1 MRRSSA
7 TLLLVLL
14 LAISAPAV
22 EAGAKGVISCT
33 PADLDMMPANWDI
46 DDGACV
52 RVDLGV
58 LSPGDTLSFDVD
70 ANAQVDLLL
79 FAASSISVYQNEQN
93 YRHDSVWQSE
103 SVFESFQGEGT
114 WHWTAPD
121 DRGDTR
127 WYLVIDNMAHPQ
139 DQGNGAQGGSMA
151 TVILDAEE
159 VDSPVFSI
167 VDSIVRLDTGGHEVL
182 AGPILLDE
190 GTQVNLFAT
199 TMAGAPDIFLMTQ
212 AQLDLYE
219 EGGAAAARIDETD
232 MLLVTEERSLAWSV
246 TSEYAGQDL
255 YLVVDNRPGPSG
267 GGAGTGFVA
276 TTVVFDL
283 LPVIDPTITN
293 SSDLDIVDVGS
304 EILLDASGTPNL
316 SNQIDTDTGFQWDTN
331 GDGYHD
337 TAGSSILVSWDEPAE
352 VSVGLRAVSLDGRS
366 SSVYLDIS
374 VQDISPPSVSLSAS
388 DTIRKD
394 FDDQLLLTASIEDN
408 WGVQSVEWLVDDEV
422 IDYYSNWDWQDGK
435 TFTFRFNSSYA
446 PGDHEV
452 KLRVTDRQG
461 LVSEE
466 VAIVD
471 LYDSTPPVV
480 PQQTVEMTVILGE
493 PHQFRAEAI
502 DIESPNLL
510 YYWDFDV
517 ETDSDSDGVAN
528 NDIDASGA
536 QVFQEFQKKGTFE
549 VVCTIVN
556 DAGVSTEVTY
566 FVTVRALDDNSG
578 SLDTMTVIII
588 AVVAT
593 LLIVAAVGMIAWRR
607 MSNARLEA
615 LLAEQAAAEEE
626 APRELSVEE
635 QKAMFGAG
643 STTLNTPTSMSTT
656 SQFGQF
662 GTGMSGASDP
672 QATIGSA
679 AAMGDVDLEALMS
692 SPNPITS
699 DTPLSPAA
707 DLLAQFRDDDS
718 VVDREELEFSHDG
731 QSGVDE
737 QVWSPDAV
745 RPTEA
750 EDALP
755 TPPPPAPEP
764 QADAHFEEDDFP
776 TPPPPSVAESAVPEE
791 ELLPSPPPPAAT
803 EGAAET
809 TPEPA
814 EEPAEEPTEGASSDS
829 PEESVPMAEAQSRLV
844 QQNCSQCQQRFEV
857 TLPEGHDVARTACPS
872 CGAIE
877 TVSLD

>member
-14 LAISAPAV
+14 LAISTPAV

-58 LSPGDTLSFDVD
+58 LSPGDTISFDVD
-70 ANAQVDLLL
+70 ASAQVDLLL

-93 YRHDSVWQSE
+93 YRHDSVWQAE
-103 SVFESFQGEGT
+103 SVFESFEGEGT

-159 VDSPVFSI
+159 VDSSVFGV
-167 VDSIVRLDTGGHEVL
+167 VDTIVRIDTGGHAVL
-182 AGPILLDE
+182 AGPIMLDE

-199 TMAGAPDIFLMTQ
+199 TMEGHPDIFLMTQ
-212 AQLDLYE
+212 GQLDLYE
-219 EGGAAAARIDETD
+219 EGGTAAARIDETD
-232 MLLVTEERSLAWSV
+232 MLLVSDERTLAWSV
-246 TSEYAGQDL
+246 TSEYAGEDL
-255 YLVVDNRPGPSG
+255 YLVVDNRAGPSG

-283 LPVIDPTITN
+283 VPVLNPTIAN
-293 SSDLDIVDVGS
+293 SSSMNVVDVGA
-304 EILLDASGTPNL
+304 EITLDASGTPNL
-316 SNQIDTDTGFQWDTN
+316 SDQIDSDTGFQWDTN

-337 TAGSSILVSWDEPAE
+337 TAGSSIVVSWDEPAE
-352 VSVGLRAVSLDGRS
+352 VSVGLRAVSRDGRS
-366 SSVYLDIS
+366 ASIYLDLS

-394 FDDQLLLTASIEDN
+394 FDDQLLLTASIDDN

-422 IDYYSNWDWQDGK
+422 IDFYSNWDWQDGK
-435 TFTFRFNSSYA
+435 TFTFRFDSSYT

-452 KLRVTDRQG
+452 KLRVIDKQG
-461 LVSEE
+461 LVTEE

-471 LYDSTPPVV
+471 LYDSTPPIV
-480 PQQTVEMTVILGE
+480 PEQTVEMTVILGE
-493 PHQFRAEAI
+493 PHQFQAEAV
-502 DIESPNLL
+502 DAESESLL

-517 ETDSDSDGVAN
+517 EVDSDSDGVAD
-528 NDIDASGA
+528 NDVDASGSKVI
-536 QVFQEFQKKGTFE
+536 QDFQKRGTFQ

-566 FVTVRALDDNSG
+566 FVTVRALADDEG
-578 SLDTMTVIII
+578 SLSTTAIIGI
-588 AVVAT
+588 AVLAT
-593 LLIVAAVGMIAWRR
+593 LLIVAAVGVIAWRR

-635 QKAMFGAG
+635 QKAMYGAG
-643 STTLNTPTSMSTT
+643 STTLDQPTSMATT
-656 SQFGQF
+656 SPFGQF
-662 GTGMSGASDP
+662 ATGMSGASDP
-672 QATIGSA
+672 QATISSA
-679 AAMGDVDLEALMS
+679 AAMGDADLEALMN
-692 SPNPITS
+692 SPGPITAG
-699 DTPLSPAA
+699 TPSSPAA
-707 DLLAQFRDDDS
+707 DLLAQFSDDES
-718 VVDREELEFSHDG
+718 AVEREEMEFSHE
-731 QSGVDE
+731 E
-737 QVWSPDAV
+737 QGGADADIWSPDAMDSAQ
-745 RPTEA
+745 A

-764 QADAHFEEDDFP
+764 EADALLEGDDLP
-776 TPPPPSVAESAVPEE
+776 TPPPPAVEPEVESVTEPAPDPEIEE
-791 ELLPSPPPPAAT
+791 ESEEASEPVVDTPS
-803 EGAAET
+803 
-809 TPEPA
+809 EP
-814 EEPAEEPTEGASSDS
+814 
-829 PEESVPMAEAQSRLV
+829 QSRLV
-844 QQNCSQCQQRFEV
+844 QQDCSQCHQRFEV

-877 TVSLD
+877 TVSLN